1 MIGRAL
7 DSNNNLIIESG
18 KIKLVEDGAE
28 VVQKVRSNL
37 LFYLGEWFLDTT
49 KGVPY
54 FEQVFIKP
62 VNLANVES
70 IFKSAIIN
78 TTGVARLINFAMDFE
93 GGKSRKLSLA
103 FEAETIYDE
112 IIKSEVTIN
121 G

>member
-7 DSNNNLIIESG
+7 DENNDLIIESG
-18 KIKLVEDGAE
+18 SFKLVKDGAE

-37 LFYLGEWFLDTT
+37 LFYFDEWFLDTQ

-54 FEQVFIKP
+54 FEQVFVKP

-70 IFKSAIIN
+70 ILKSAIIN
-78 TTGVARLINFAMDFE
+78 TVGVQTLNNFALTYD
-93 GGKSRKLSLA
+93 GGSVRKLSVA
-103 FEAETIYDE
+103 FEAETIYNE
-112 IIKSEVTIN
+112 IINSEVTIN